1 MSNISPLAY
10 VHPEAVIGENCEI
23 GPFCYIDKNV
33 VIGNDNKIMN
43 SVTILSGTR
52 MGDGNTVFP
61 GAVIGAIPQ
70 DLKFRGE
77 ETTAEI
83 GNHNLIRENVT
94 INRGTAAKGRTV
106 IGSYNLLMEAAHVA
120 HDVQM
125 GNRGGSRTA
134 QDIPPYI
141 MAAREPIAYCGL
153 NIVGL
158 KRNGFSQEIIDNIH
172 NTYRL
177 LYQRGKLRS
186 ECLEEIRQQIPM
198 SPEIEYILNF
208 VEQSA
213 RGIIK

>member
-1 MSNISPLAY
+1 MLFWKSF
-10 VHPEAVIGENCEI
+10 H
-23 GPFCYIDKNV
+23 
-33 VIGNDNKIMN
+33 
-43 SVTILSGTR
+43 
-52 MGDGNTVFP
+52 
-61 GAVIGAIPQ
+61 
-70 DLKFRGE
+70 
-77 ETTAEI
+77 
-83 GNHNLIRENVT
+83 
-94 INRGTAAKGRTV
+94 
-106 IGSYNLLMEAAHVA
+106 
-120 HDVQM
+120 
-125 GNRGGSRTA
+125 
-134 QDIPPYI
+134 
-141 MAAREPIAYCGL
+141 GL